1 MYPVLHHQQAFRLDK
16 TVEIKNYFIG
26 GIIEREMV
34 SKYIASFNYFDKS
47 WIVFSG
53 TSGRTSIASFVTI
66 IGAPVIM
73 ASANFSFGFSITS
86 RKLKKYWK

>member
-34 SKYIASFNYFDKS
+34 SKYISLLL
-47 WIVFSG
+47 
-53 TSGRTSIASFVTI
+53 TI
-66 IGAPVIM
+66 LINLELFFLEQVVELPLHHLLLLLVH
-73 ASANFSFGFSITS
+73 
-86 RKLKKYWK
+86 L